1 MAIPERATIFASIP
15 ILRITMNV
23 NRTPTGNILEITI
36 DALKFNTSTITTI
49 MVISISRDR
58 EFSRVPI
65 VSWINPVL
73 S

>member
-1 MAIPERATIFASIP
+1 
-15 ILRITMNV
+15 MNV

-73 S
+73 SM